1 MSPIVYHDSCCP
13 YPAMWTTLRA
23 TLHPAAVAV
32 VRNTGPAKGEIL
44 VVFVAGGVV
53 VTGKTNSNKQKSG
66 KQCAT
71 TKYDSARND

>member
-53 VTGKTNSNKQKSG
+53 VTGKKKNEQQQTKKWKAVRYNKI
-66 KQCAT
+66 
-71 TKYDSARND
+71 